1 MFVFLWALEKISEMF
16 GLLCSLV
23 ISILSG
29 ALVSLH
35 CFSVSICVLKFSL
48 LVHVHLSFSLLV
60 HVYLSLHLLLNFVC

>member
-1 MFVFLWALEKISEMF
+1 MFSFGFWKKYEK
-16 GLLCSLV
+16 CSDICSPV

-35 CFSVSICVLKFSL
+35 CFSVSICVLKFFSVSTCAL
-48 LVHVHLSFSLLV
+48 KFSLLV